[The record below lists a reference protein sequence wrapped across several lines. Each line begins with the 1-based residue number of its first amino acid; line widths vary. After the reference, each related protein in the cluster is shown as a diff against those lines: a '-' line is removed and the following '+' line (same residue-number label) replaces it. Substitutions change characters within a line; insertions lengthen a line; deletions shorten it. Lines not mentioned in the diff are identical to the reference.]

1 MRIFD
6 KNKTI
11 RQKDEQLVV
20 NLSDIANKLYHSLI
34 AKQYRVYSD
43 QYKVYMLNKWVE
55 GEDLFDLL
63 TKTKKLSVNVVK
75 HFAACVINMM

>member
-11 RQKDEQLVV
+11 RQKDEQFVI

-34 AKQYRVYSD
+34 AKQYRVFSD
-43 QYKVYMLNKWVE
+43 KYRVYIISKWVE

-63 TKTKKLSVNVVK
+63 TKTKKLSVSVVK
-75 HFAACVINMM
+75 HFAACVINIM